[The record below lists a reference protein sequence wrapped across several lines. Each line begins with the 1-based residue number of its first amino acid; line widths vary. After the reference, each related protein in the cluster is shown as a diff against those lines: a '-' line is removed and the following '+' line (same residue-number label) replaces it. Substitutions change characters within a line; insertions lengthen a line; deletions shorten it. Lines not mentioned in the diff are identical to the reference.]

1 MSARGPGRRLGRPA
15 VEVARPPMAA
25 ASSAAGGGRRS
36 GPRRGRRRTTVVP
49 DGELPTIARAL
60 ARALAAGLPVAPAL
74 RRAAD
79 AVDERSAAALERAAQ
94 RIVAGEEPEA
104 ALLEL
109 GDGAPARLLRAAIA
123 VNVELGGDLVHA
135 LEALA
140 EGLADRERLRG
151 ELEVAT
157 AQSRMTA
164 RIVPGVP
171 LASLAML
178 AMTDRSSLR
187 GLLTTG
193 PGLAIVSLSFSLT
206 VVGLVAVNRILGGA
220 LR

>member
-1 MSARGPGRRLGRPA
+1 MRPRRPGHRMGRPA
-15 VEVARPPMAA
+15 VDVARPPARPVPSTTGA
-25 ASSAAGGGRRS
+25 VRRW
-36 GPRRGRRRTTVVP
+36 GPRPGRGRGSVVP
-49 DGELPTIARAL
+49 DAELPTIARAL
-60 ARALAAGLPVAPAL
+60 ARALAAGLPFAPAL

-79 AVDERSAAALERAAQ
+79 AVDEQSAAALDRAAR
-94 RIVAGEEPEA
+94 RIAAGEEPEE

-109 GDGAPARLLRAAIA
+109 GPGAAARLLRAAVA
-123 VNVELGGDLVHA
+123 VNVELGGDLVRA

-164 RIVPGVP
+164 RIVPAVP

-187 GLLTTG
+187 ALLTTG

-206 VVGLVAVNRILGGA
+206 VVGLVSVNRILNGA